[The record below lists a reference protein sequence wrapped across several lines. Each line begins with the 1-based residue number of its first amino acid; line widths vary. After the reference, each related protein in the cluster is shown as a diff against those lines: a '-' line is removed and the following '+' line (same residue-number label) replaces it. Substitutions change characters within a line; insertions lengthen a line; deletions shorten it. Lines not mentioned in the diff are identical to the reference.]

1 MDSPFDASLKS
12 IDKPAFVAHVRPD
25 GIIQSLEDH
34 LSKVAA
40 LSSEL
45 AEKFSLATH
54 GELLGLLHDLG
65 KYSAA
70 FQAYIQS
77 ATGLLNQ
84 DEDEEFVDA
93 AGLKGKI
100 DHSTSGAQWIWQ
112 ELAQQNDLARI
123 AGQVLA
129 LCIAS
134 HHSGLIDCLALSTG
148 KPAEDLFTK
157 RMNKLGEKTHLSEV
171 LGKADKE
178 LLTTA
183 RGLMMRPETTQA
195 FQVWIAKILGKTP
208 GDTPLQKM
216 QSPIFQQQ
224 VGLLVRSLFSCLID
238 ADRIDTADFEHPGRA
253 RRRLRGNYESW
264 DVLIQRLETHLNAF
278 TPRHPIDA
286 LRQDISRH
294 CLEGAVRKKGIYTLT
309 VPTGGGKTLAS
320 LRFALHH
327 AREHKMDRVI
337 YVIPFTS
344 IIDQNAEVVRRI
356 LEPEGVEAGSVVLEH
371 HSNLTPEAQS
381 WRGKI
386 LSENWDA
393 PVVYTTSVQLLET
406 LFGAGTRGARRM
418 HQLANAV
425 LIFDEIQSLP
435 VNCVHLF
442 NNAINYLADFC
453 GSTVVLCT
461 ATQPLLDRVDAHKGA
476 IRVPPGNELMRDV
489 KQLFDDLKR
498 VEVVNR
504 CKPGGWS
511 QDEITAL
518 AFEQVE
524 ASGSCLVI
532 VNTKKAAQAIYRLCK
547 ESSAAKAFHLS
558 TNMCPAHRKAI
569 LSEVRARLDQI
580 PPVPTLC
587 ISTQL
592 IEAGVDVDFGAVIR
606 FTAGLD
612 SIAQAAGRCNRN
624 GRAKQGLVHVL
635 NPRPEDENLGKFP
648 DIQVGREKAER
659 VLDDFDANPEKFG
672 NNRIGPQA
680 MDWYYKNYF
689 FARANEM
696 GYPVSA
702 SQVGHDDSLLNLLST
717 NTQALTDYV
726 RTKRQ
731 APAIYLRQSFMTAAK
746 AFKAIDAPTRGV
758 IVPYGDGGKQ
768 LINDLCA
775 AYLPD
780 KEFELLR
787 RAQQF
792 SVNVFPN
799 VLEKLSKTLVVREVQ
814 EGTGILYLT
823 DPRYYSPEFGLS
835 ETPEGKM
842 EVLCVAPK

>member
-1 MDSPFDASLKS
+1 MDSLSVNTLKPNN
-12 IDKPAFVAHVRPD
+12 KLLFVAHVRPD
-25 GIIQSLEDH
+25 GKIQSLETH
-34 LSKVAA
+34 LSNVAK
-40 LSSEL
+40 LSAEL
-45 AEKFSLATH
+45 AAKFSLATH

-77 ATGLLNQ
+77 ATNLLNQ

-100 DHSTSGAQWIWQ
+100 DHSTSGAQWVWQ
-112 ELAQQNDLARI
+112 ELTQQGDLAQI
-123 AGQVLA
+123 AGQIMA

-134 HHSGLIDCLALSTG
+134 HHSGLIDCLALSAG
-148 KPAEDLFTK
+148 KPAEDIFTK
-157 RMNKLGEKTHLSEV
+157 RMGKSGDKTHLREV
-171 LGKADKE
+171 LGKAAPE
-178 LLTTA
+178 LLATA
-183 RGLMMRPETTQA
+183 RHLVMRPETTQA
-195 FQVWIAKILGKTP
+195 FQGWIAKILGKVP
-208 GDTPLQKM
+208 GNDPK
-216 QSPIFQQQ
+216 SPVYQQQ
-224 VGLLVRSLFSCLID
+224 LGLLVRSLFSCLID

-264 DVLIQRLETHLNAF
+264 EVLVARLESHLDTF
-278 TPRHPIDA
+278 KPQHPIDS

-294 CLEGAVRKKGIYTLT
+294 CLEGAARKPGIYTLT

-327 AREHKMDRVI
+327 ASKYKLDRVI

-344 IIDQNAEVVRRI
+344 IIDQNAEVVRHI
-356 LEPEGVEAGSVVLEH
+356 LEPDGVEAGSVVLEH
-371 HSNLTPEAQS
+371 HSNLTPEEQS

-442 NNAINYLADFC
+442 NNAMNYLVDFC

-476 IRVPPGNELMRDV
+476 IRVPQENELMPNV
-489 KQLFDDLKR
+489 KRLFDDLKR
-498 VEVVNR
+498 VEVINR
-504 CKPGGWS
+504 RKPGGWS
-511 QDEITAL
+511 QDEIAEL

-524 ASGSCLVI
+524 ATKSCLVI
-532 VNTKKAAQAIYRLCK
+532 VNTKKAAQAIYRLCR
-547 ESSAAKAFHLS
+547 ESSTAKAFHLS
-558 TNMCPAHRKAI
+558 TNMCPAHRKTI
-569 LSEVRARLDQI
+569 LNEVRARLDEV
-580 PPVPTLC
+580 PPAPTLC

-592 IEAGVDVDFGAVIR
+592 IEAGVDVDFGSVIR

-624 GRAKQGLVHVL
+624 GRAIQGLVHVL
-635 NPRPEDENLGKFP
+635 NPRPEDENLDKLH
-648 DIQVGREKAER
+648 DIRIGREKAEC
-659 VLDDFDANPEKFG
+659 VLDDYDANPAKYS
-672 NNRIGPQA
+672 NNRIGPEA
-680 MDWYYKNYF
+680 MAWYYENYF
-689 FARANEM
+689 FARKNEM
-696 GYPVSA
+696 SYPISA
-702 SQVGHDDSLLNLLST
+702 KQIGHDDTLLNMLSA
-717 NTQALTDYV
+717 NTLAYADYY
-726 RTKRQ
+726 RAKKQ
-731 APAIYLRQSFMTAAK
+731 WPPIYLHQSFMTAAR

-758 IVPYGDGGKQ
+758 IVPYGDTGKA
-768 LINDLCA
+768 LINALCA

-780 KEFELLR
+780 KEFDLLR
-787 RAQQF
+787 QAQQF

-799 VLEKLSKTLVVREVQ
+799 VLEKLSKAGVVREVQ
-814 EGTGILYLT
+814 DGTGILYLA
-823 DPRYYSPEFGLS
+823 DSRYYNPEFGLS
-835 ETPEGKM
+835 ETPEGRM
-842 EVLCVAPK
+842 EVLCVAPE